1 MLISNVKLRSI
12 IVKFA
17 IGRYIEWLY
26 AAVVQDFIEFHH
38 LRYRQN
44 TPNKHAPLAFHINS

>member
-17 IGRYIEWLY
+17 IGRYFEWLD
-26 AAVVQDFIEFHH
+26 AAVVQDFIEFHQ
-38 LRYRQN
+38 LRYGQN
-44 TPNKHAPLAFHINS
+44 TSNKRAPLALHINS

>member
-26 AAVVQDFIEFHH
+26 AAVVQDFIEFHQ
-38 LRYRQN
+38 LRYGQN
-44 TPNKHAPLAFHINS
+44 TPTERAPLALHINS